1 MRKYLGVLCCIIYL
15 SGFSQKKTFD
25 IATKYTVKQVLEDI
39 DYTEKYLTKF
49 HPDPFR
55 YISKDSLHAF
65 VQSIKAKID
74 TPLTEMQMR
83 FCIKQIV
90 VKIGCGHTDVSSSKA
105 YANTIKTLNRPIFP
119 LNTFPVDTNRLF
131 VLNNLSK
138 DSTIKAG
145 DEIVSIDNRPV
156 PKVLKRLYS
165 TYTTDGY
172 NETYKKRGIR
182 YDWFKYYY
190 SFCYGFHTPYKVGI
204 KDETGRIK
212 NHTVN
217 AISSLKDTL
226 ILPKKDSVNCL
237 LKTKKCRYYVT
248 GSEKQIAVIDIDGF
262 SGGRWRRFM
271 RKAFKDIKKKNITN
285 LVIDVRDNGGGK
297 IALGTNFLSYLIHK
311 PTTLSFD
318 RKPNLLPLSFRF
330 KMDPFTRITPL
341 LFCFRF
347 QDFPKHGRLRHYI
360 FIFPKH
366 RNAYKGNTYVL
377 INGKSFS
384 MSCIA
389 AAYLKYKAHATV
401 IGEETGGNVA
411 GSNAVINGHLLLPNT
426 KVKILVPIYHIYH
439 HLDVENNGHG
449 IMPDYPTFYGKEDVL
464 KAVDVDMNKVQELV
478 KQTIQ

>member
-1 MRKYLGVLCCIIYL
+1 MKKYVSVFFCIICLGCYA
-15 SGFSQKKTFD
+15 QKKSFD
-25 IATKYTVKQVLEDI
+25 IGTKYTVAQVLADI

-65 VQSIKAKID
+65 VSGIKARID
-74 TPLTEMQMR
+74 TPLTEMQLR
-83 FCIKQIV
+83 FWIKQIV

-105 YANTIKTLNRPIFP
+105 YANAIKTLNRPIFP
-119 LNTFPVDTNRLF
+119 LNTFVVDTNRLF

-138 DSTIKAG
+138 DSTIKTG

-156 PKVLKRLYS
+156 PKILKRIYS

-204 KDETGRIK
+204 KNETGGIR

-217 AISSLKDTL
+217 AISSLKDTVM
-226 ILPKKDSVNCL
+226 LPKKDSVNCL
-237 LKTKKCRYYVT
+237 FKTKKCRYYIT
-248 GSEKQIAVIDIDGF
+248 GDQKQIAVIDIDGF
-262 SGGRWRRFM
+262 SGRHWRRFM
-271 RKAFKDIKKKNITN
+271 RRSFKDIKKKRISN
-285 LVIDVRDNGGGK
+285 LVIDVRDNGGGQ
-297 IALGTNFLSYLIHK
+297 IALGMNFLSYLVHQ

-318 RKPNLLPLSFRF
+318 RKPNLLPLNFRL

-347 QDFPKHGRLRHYI
+347 QDFPKNGRLRHYI
-360 FIFPKH
+360 FTLPKH
-366 RNAYKGNTYVL
+366 RNAYIGNTYVL

-389 AAYLKYKAHATV
+389 AAYLKYKGKATI

-411 GSNAVINGHLLLPNT
+411 GSNAVINGKLILPNS

-449 IMPDYPTFYGKEDVL
+449 IMPDYPTFYDKEAVL
-464 KAVDVDMNKVQELV
+464 NGVDVDLNKVKELV
-478 KQTIQ
+478 KVIN